1 MNTLLQTSATKINKS
16 QTLDILVI
24 CRIFFP
30 DPGGIQ
36 EYVYNRCLQEPEKII
51 VLTSA
56 CKNDKS
62 FDQKQPFP
70 IYRWSTPI
78 LKYLGKFNGIIKQIF
93 NMLWSVVM
101 AIKLYQK
108 YHFSYIEWWHGYDFP
123 SLLLLSYLLPVECII
138 YLHGDDVFCPLK
150 NPIFKWLFQ
159 WTLKRTKV
167 IVCNSKFT
175 AKFIRDNFHIQRP
188 IQIIH
193 PTIRPEKFGQV
204 NSHQLDSLRNQIRQK
219 YQIPQEAIVILSVGR
234 LVRRKGFNQIIENLP
249 ALVASDVDVYY
260 LICGC
265 GAMEL
270 ELRQLANSLGVASR
284 VIFAG
289 YVADEEL
296 AGYYAACDLFAM
308 LTFFDSKYK
317 SIEGFGIVYLEAGY
331 FNKPVIASRVGGVE
345 DAVHHGETGLLAN
358 PNSKK
363 EILQMLHQLCTD
375 EKLRQ
380 QLGNRGKELAI
391 PSKSHSTAYLNT
403 VTVS

>member
-1 MNTLLQTSATKINKS
+1 MSTLLENYRAATGKS

-24 CRIFFP
+24 SRIFFP
-30 DPGGIQ
+30 DTGGIQ
-36 EYVYNRCLQEPEKII
+36 EYVYNRCLQDSEKII

-56 CKNDKS
+56 CKDDKL
-62 FDQKQPFP
+62 FDQKQPFH
-70 IYRWSTPI
+70 IYRWSIPTV
-78 LKYLGKFNGIIKQIF
+78 KYLGKLQSIIKQIS
-93 NMLWSVVM
+93 NMFWSVVM

-108 YHFSYIEWWHGYDFP
+108 YNFRYIEWCHGYDFP
-123 SLLLLSYLLPVECII
+123 SLLLLSYILPVKFTI

-159 WTLKRTKV
+159 WALQRTKL
-167 IVCNSKFT
+167 IVCNSQFT
-175 AKFIRDNFHIQRP
+175 AKFIKDNFHIQQP
-188 IQIIH
+188 IEVIH

-204 NSHQLDSLRNQIRQK
+204 NSHQLDLLRSQIRQK
-219 YQIPQEAIVILSVGR
+219 YQIPDAAIVILSVGR
-234 LVRRKGFNQIIENLP
+234 LVRRKGFHQIIENLP
-249 ALVASDVDVYY
+249 PLLASDVDVYY

-270 ELRQLANSLGVASR
+270 ELRQLAKSLGIASR

-331 FNKPVIASRVGGVE
+331 FSKPVIASRVGGVE

-358 PNSKK
+358 PNSKT
-363 EILQMLHQLCTD
+363 EISQMLYQLCTD

-380 QLGNRGKELAI
+380 QLGNRGKELAGEGKEGR
-391 PSKSHSTAYLNT
+391 SDGGKE
-403 VTVS
+403 

>member
-1 MNTLLQTSATKINKS
+1 MSTLLQNYCAATRKS

-24 CRIFFP
+24 SRIFFP
-30 DPGGIQ
+30 DAGGIQ
-36 EYVYNRCLQEPEKII
+36 EYVYNRCLQDAEKII

-56 CKNDKS
+56 CKDDKM
-62 FDQKQPFP
+62 FDQKQPFT
-70 IYRWSTPI
+70 IYRWSIPTV
-78 LKYLGKFNGIIKQIF
+78 KYLGKLQSIIKQIF
-93 NMLWSVVM
+93 NMFWSVVM

-108 YHFSYIEWWHGYDFP
+108 YNFRYIEWCHGYDFP

-138 YLHGDDVFCPLK
+138 YLHGDDVFCSLK
-150 NPIFKWLFQ
+150 NPIFQWLFQ
-159 WTLKRTKV
+159 WTLQRTKV
-167 IVCNSKFT
+167 IVCNSQFT
-175 AKFIRDNFHIQRP
+175 AKFIKDNFHIQQP

-193 PTIRPEKFGQV
+193 PTIRAEKFGQV
-204 NSHQLDSLRNQIRQK
+204 NLHKLDLLRSQIRQK
-219 YQIPQEAIVILSVGR
+219 YQIPDAAIVILSVGR
-234 LVRRKGFNQIIENLP
+234 LVRRKGFHQIIENLP
-249 ALVASDVDVYY
+249 ALLASNVNVYY

-270 ELRQLANSLGVASR
+270 ELRQLAKSLGVASR

-331 FNKPVIASRVGGVE
+331 FGKPVIASRVGGVE
-345 DAVHHGETGLLAN
+345 DAVHHGETGLLVN
-358 PNSKK
+358 PNSKT
-363 EILQMLHQLCTD
+363 EISQILHQLCTD

-380 QLGNRGKELAI
+380 QLGNGGKELAGEGMREGG
-391 PSKSHSTAYLNT
+391 KE
-403 VTVS
+403 